1 MTSNDF
7 LIKIK
12 IAMLFN
18 KISLKELAERT
29 NINLRTLSRRFANPN
44 NFTLEEIIKINEI
57 LNMKTVIINNDKKE
71 N

>member
-12 IAMLFN
+12 IAMLIN

-44 NFTLEEIIKINEI
+44 NFTLEEIIKITKI
-57 LNMKTVIINNDKKE
+57 LNIKVLE
-71 N
+71 NA